1 MRTVRRLAAAAS
13 SGLGSVTPLVCGA
26 VDLLEHA
33 GKRVLA
39 AHGVHVPIG
48 HLALDV
54 DKAVAAGDAIG
65 YPVVV
70 KAQVPVG
77 GRGKAGGIKVAHDAG
92 ELAAAAEAVL
102 GMSIKGHVV
111 HKVWIEEAL
120 TAAREIYFSFTF
132 DRAAKAHL
140 GMLSARGGIDIE
152 QVAEE
157 FPDAIHRFH
166 VNPLDGF
173 SPADAAG
180 ITGDAAE
187 PLADLLVKLYDAYVA
202 EDAELVEV
210 NPLAVVADGRVL
222 AMDAKVIL
230 DDNATYR
237 HPGWEEWRDLE
248 GLDPRER
255 AAREKRLTYVGL
267 DGSVGIIGNGAG
279 LVMST
284 LDVVAQ
290 VGGKAANFLDVGGG
304 ASADVI
310 TAALEV
316 VNDDPAVRA
325 IFVNIFGGITRGEEV
340 ANGIVE
346 ALSRVDM
353 QSPIVVRL
361 DGTNAEEGRAIL
373 AGHESD
379 RLISRPTMLEAART
393 AVELAMSG
401 PGGRS

>member
-1 MRTVRRLAAAAS
+1 M
-13 SGLGSVTPLVCGA
+13 
-26 VDLLEHA
+26 DLLEHA

-39 AHGVHVPIG
+39 AHGVAVPVG
-48 HLALDV
+48 HLAVDV
-54 DKAVAAGDAIG
+54 EQAVAAGEAIG

-77 GRGKAGGIKVAHDAG
+77 GRGKAGGIKVANDAG
-92 ELAAAAEAVL
+92 ELAAGAEAVL
-102 GMSIKGHVV
+102 GMDIKGHVV
-111 HKVWIEEAL
+111 RKVWIEEAL
-120 TAAREIYFSFTF
+120 AAAREIYFSFTF
-132 DRAAKAHL
+132 DRAAKTHL

-152 QVAEE
+152 EVAAESPE
-157 FPDAIHRFH
+157 AIHRFH
-166 VNPLDGF
+166 VNPLDAF
-173 SPADAAG
+173 TEADAAAAVDAAG
-180 ITGDAAE
+180 ITGEAAE
-187 PLADLLVKLYDAYVA
+187 PLAGLLVKLYDAYLA
-202 EDAELVEV
+202 EDAELVEI

-222 AMDAKVIL
+222 AMDAKVAL
-230 DDNATYR
+230 DDNAAFR
-237 HPGWEEWRDLE
+237 HPGWEEWRDLDS
-248 GLDPRER
+248 LDPRDR
-255 AAREKRLTYVGL
+255 AAREKGLTYVGL

-290 VGGKAANFLDVGGG
+290 AGGRAANFLDVGGG

-310 TAALEV
+310 TNALEV

-346 ALSRVDM
+346 ALGRVDLR
-353 QSPIVVRL
+353 SPIVVRL

-379 RLISRPTMLEAART
+379 RLVSRPTMLEAART
-393 AVELAMSG
+393 AVELAAS
-401 PGGRS
+401 

>member
-1 MRTVRRLAAAAS
+1 M
-13 SGLGSVTPLVCGA
+13 
-26 VDLLEHA
+26 DLLEHA

-39 AHGVHVPIG
+39 AHGVSVPMG
-48 HLALDV
+48 HLASDAGG
-54 DKAVAAGDAIG
+54 AVAAGDAIG

-77 GRGKAGGIKVAHDAG
+77 GRGKAGGVKVANDAG
-92 ELAAAAEAVL
+92 ELAEAAAAIL

-111 HKVWIEEAL
+111 RTVWVEEAL
-120 TAAREIYFSFTF
+120 NAARELYVSFTF

-152 QVAEE
+152 QVAAESPE
-157 FPDAIHRFH
+157 AIHRFH

-173 SPADAAG
+173 SLDSGTAAVAGAGIAGEAAG
-180 ITGDAAE
+180 
-187 PLADLLVKLYDAYVA
+187 PLADLLVQLYDAYVG
-202 EDAELVEV
+202 EDAELVEI

-222 AMDAKVIL
+222 AMDAKVVL
-230 DDNATYR
+230 DDNAAFR
-237 HPGWEEWRDLE
+237 HPAWEEWRDLD

-255 AAREKRLTYVGL
+255 AARTKGLTYVGL

-290 VGGKAANFLDVGGG
+290 VGGSAANFLDVGGG
-304 ASADVI
+304 AAADVI

-325 IFVNIFGGITRGEEV
+325 ILVNIFGGITRGEEV
-340 ANGIVE
+340 ARGIVE
-346 ALSRVDM
+346 ALGRVDLR
-353 QSPIVVRL
+353 SPIVVRL

-373 AGHESD
+373 AGHESE
-379 RLISRPTMLEAART
+379 RLVSRPTMLEAAST
-393 AVELAMSG
+393 AVELAA
-401 PGGRS
+401 R

>member
-1 MRTVRRLAAAAS
+1 
-13 SGLGSVTPLVCGA
+13 

-39 AHGVHVPIG
+39 AHGVPVPIG
-48 HLALDV
+48 HLAVDV
-54 DKAVAAGDAIG
+54 EQAVAAGAAIG
-65 YPVVV
+65 YPVAV

-77 GRGKAGGIKVAHDAG
+77 GRGKAGGIKVAGDA
-92 ELAAAAEAVL
+92 EEVAAATAAIL

-111 HKVWIEEAL
+111 RRVWVEEAL
-120 TAAREIYFSFTF
+120 AAARELYLSFTF
-132 DRAAKAHL
+132 DRSAKRHL
-140 GMLSARGGIDIE
+140 GLLSGRGGVDIE
-152 QVAEE
+152 EVAAEYPE
-157 FPDAIHRFH
+157 AIHRFH
-166 VNPLDGF
+166 VDPLDGL
-173 SPADAAG
+173 SSAAAQAAVDGAG

-187 PLADLLVKLYDAYVA
+187 PLADLLVKLFDAYVA

-222 AMDAKVIL
+222 ALDAKVIL
-230 DDNATYR
+230 DDNAAWR

-248 GLDPRER
+248 DLDPRER
-255 AAREKRLTYVGL
+255 AARERGLTYVGL

-290 VGGKAANFLDVGGG
+290 AGGRAANFLDVGGG

-316 VNDDPAVRA
+316 VNADPAVRA

-346 ALSRVDM
+346 ALGRVDLH
-353 QSPIVVRL
+353 SPIVVRL

-373 AGHESD
+373 ASHESD
-379 RLISRPTMLEAART
+379 RLISRPTMEVAAATAVDLAGSAAR
-393 AVELAMSG
+393 
-401 PGGRS
+401 

>member
-1 MRTVRRLAAAAS
+1 M
-13 SGLGSVTPLVCGA
+13 
-26 VDLLEHA
+26 DLLEHA

-39 AHGVHVPIG
+39 AHGVPVPVG
-48 HLALDV
+48 HLAVDV
-54 DKAVAAGDAIG
+54 DQAVAAGEAIG

-77 GRGKAGGIKVAHDAG
+77 GRGKAGGIKVAADSDT
-92 ELAAAAEAVL
+92 LAAAAQAVL
-102 GMSIKGHVV
+102 GMSIKGHLVRR
-111 HKVWIEEAL
+111 VWVEEAL
-120 TAAREIYFSFTF
+120 TAARECYFSFTF
-132 DRAAKAHL
+132 DRAAKLHL

-152 QVAEE
+152 EVAAE
-157 FPDAIHRFH
+157 FPEAIHRFH

-173 SPADAAG
+173 TEAEAAESVAAAG
-180 ITGDAAE
+180 ITGDSAE
-187 PLADLLVKLYDAYVA
+187 PMAAMLVRLYDAYTA

-222 AMDAKVIL
+222 AMDAKVVL
-230 DDNATYR
+230 DDNAAWR
-237 HPGWEEWRDLE
+237 HPGWEEWRHLE
-248 GLDPRER
+248 DLDPRER
-255 AAREKRLTYVGL
+255 AARERGLTYVGL

-290 VGGKAANFLDVGGG
+290 VGGRAANFLDVGGG

-316 VNDDPAVRA
+316 VNADDAVRA

-346 ALSRVDM
+346 ALGRVELR
-353 QSPIVVRL
+353 SPIVVRL
-361 DGTNAEEGRAIL
+361 DGTNAEEGRGIL
-373 AGHESD
+373 AAHESD
-379 RLISRPTMLEAART
+379 RLVSRPTMLDAART
-393 AVELAMSG
+393 AVSLAG
-401 PGGRS
+401 A

>member
-1 MRTVRRLAAAAS
+1 M
-13 SGLGSVTPLVCGA
+13 
-26 VDLLEHA
+26 DLLEHA

-39 AHGVHVPIG
+39 AHGVPVPVGHV
-48 HLALDV
+48 AFDV
-54 DKAVAAGDAIG
+54 DQAVAAGDAIG

-77 GRGKAGGIKVAHDAG
+77 GRGKAGGIKVANDAAELAVAAG
-92 ELAAAAEAVL
+92 EVL
-102 GMSIKGHVV
+102 GMSIKGHFV
-111 HKVWIEEAL
+111 HRIWVEEAL

-132 DRAAKAHL
+132 DRAAKLHL
-140 GMLSARGGIDIE
+140 GMLSGRGGIDIE
-152 QVAEE
+152 QVAAE
-157 FPDAIHRFH
+157 FPEAIHRFH
-166 VNPLDGF
+166 VNPLERL
-173 SPADAAG
+173 SEAEATAAVEAAG

-187 PLADLLVKLYDAYVA
+187 PVAGMLVKLYDAYTA

-230 DDNATYR
+230 DDNAAWR
-237 HPGWEEWRDLE
+237 HPGWEEWRYLE

-255 AAREKRLTYVGL
+255 SAREKGLTYVGL

-279 LVMST
+279 LVMAT

-290 VGGKAANFLDVGGG
+290 VGGRAANFLDVGGG
-304 ASADVI
+304 AAADVI

-316 VNDDPAVRA
+316 VNADPAVRA

-346 ALSRVDM
+346 ALGRVELH
-353 QSPIVVRL
+353 SPIVVRL

-373 AGHESD
+373 ASHESD
-379 RLISRPTMLEAART
+379 RLVSRPTMLDAART
-393 AVELAMSG
+393 AVTLAASG
-401 PGGRS
+401 PSS

>member
-1 MRTVRRLAAAAS
+1 
-13 SGLGSVTPLVCGA
+13 

-39 AHGVHVPIG
+39 AHGVPVPIG
-48 HLALDV
+48 HLAVDV
-54 DKAVAAGDAIG
+54 DQAVAASDAIG

-70 KAQVPVG
+70 KAQVAVG
-77 GRGKAGGIKVAHDAG
+77 GRGKAGGIKLAHDAS

-102 GMSIKGHVV
+102 GMSIKGHLVRR
-111 HKVWIEEAL
+111 VWVEEAL
-120 TAAREIYFSFTF
+120 TASRECYFSFTF
-132 DRAAKAHL
+132 DRAAKLHL

-152 QVAEE
+152 EVAVEAPE
-157 FPDAIHRFH
+157 AIHRFH
-166 VNPLDGF
+166 VNPLDAFGERD
-173 SPADAAG
+173 AAQAVEAAG
-180 ITGDAAE
+180 ITGDTVEPMAA
-187 PLADLLVKLYDAYVA
+187 LLVKVYDAYTA
-202 EDAELVEV
+202 EDAELVEI
-210 NPLAVVADGRVL
+210 NPLAVVGAGRVL

-237 HPGWEEWRDLE
+237 HEGWHEWRHLE
-248 GLDPRER
+248 DLDPRER
-255 AAREKRLTYVGL
+255 AAREKGLTYVGL

-316 VNDDPAVRA
+316 VNADPAVRA

-346 ALSRVDM
+346 ALSRVDLR
-353 QSPIVVRL
+353 SPIVVRL

-373 AGHESD
+373 ASHESD
-379 RLISRPTMLEAART
+379 RLISRPTMLDAART
-393 AVELAMSG
+393 AVDLAG
-401 PGGRS
+401 APT

>member
-1 MRTVRRLAAAAS
+1 
-13 SGLGSVTPLVCGA
+13 

-39 AHGVHVPIG
+39 AHGVPVPIG
-48 HLALDV
+48 HLAVDV
-54 DKAVAAGDAIG
+54 EQAVAAGDAIG
-65 YPVVV
+65 YPVAV

-77 GRGKAGGIKVAHDAG
+77 GRGKAGGIKVAADAE
-92 ELAAAAEAVL
+92 ELAAATASIL

-111 HKVWIEEAL
+111 RRVWVEEAL
-120 TAAREIYFSFTF
+120 AAARELYLSFTF
-132 DRAAKAHL
+132 DRSAKRHL
-140 GMLSARGGIDIE
+140 GMLSGRGGVDIE
-152 QVAEE
+152 EVAAEYPE
-157 FPDAIHRFH
+157 AIHRFH
-166 VNPLDGF
+166 VDPLDGL
-173 SPADAAG
+173 SPAAAQAAVDGGG

-187 PLADLLVKLYDAYVA
+187 PLADVLVKLFDAYVA
-202 EDAELVEV
+202 EDAELVEI

-222 AMDAKVIL
+222 ALDAKVIL
-230 DDNATYR
+230 DDNAAWR
-237 HPGWEEWRDLE
+237 HPGWEEWRHLE
-248 GLDPRER
+248 DLDPRER
-255 AAREKRLTYVGL
+255 AARERGLTYVGL

-290 VGGKAANFLDVGGG
+290 AGGRAANFLDVGGG

-316 VNDDPAVRA
+316 VNADPAVRA

-346 ALSRVDM
+346 ALGRVDLH
-353 QSPIVVRL
+353 SPIVVRL

-373 AGHESD
+373 SSHESD
-379 RLISRPTMLEAART
+379 RLISRPTMEVAAATAVDLAGSAAR
-393 AVELAMSG
+393 
-401 PGGRS
+401 

>member
-1 MRTVRRLAAAAS
+1 M
-13 SGLGSVTPLVCGA
+13 
-26 VDLLEHA
+26 DLLEHA

-39 AHGVHVPIG
+39 AHGVPVPVGHV
-48 HLALDV
+48 AFDV
-54 DKAVAAGDAIG
+54 DQAVAAGDAIG

-77 GRGKAGGIKVAHDAG
+77 GRGKAGGIKVANDAAELAVAAG
-92 ELAAAAEAVL
+92 EVL
-102 GMSIKGHVV
+102 GMSIKGHFV
-111 HKVWIEEAL
+111 HRIWVEEAL

-132 DRAAKAHL
+132 DRAAKLHL
-140 GMLSARGGIDIE
+140 GMLSGRGGIDIE
-152 QVAEE
+152 QVAAE
-157 FPDAIHRFH
+157 FPEAIHRFH
-166 VNPLDGF
+166 VNPLERL
-173 SPADAAG
+173 SEAEATAAVEAAG

-187 PLADLLVKLYDAYVA
+187 PVAGMLVKLYDAYTA

-230 DDNATYR
+230 DDNAAWR
-237 HPGWEEWRDLE
+237 HPGWEEWRYVE

-255 AAREKRLTYVGL
+255 SAREKGLTYVGL

-279 LVMST
+279 LVMAT

-290 VGGKAANFLDVGGG
+290 VGGRAANFLDVGGG
-304 ASADVI
+304 AAADVI

-316 VNDDPAVRA
+316 VNADPAVRA

-346 ALSRVDM
+346 ALGRVELH
-353 QSPIVVRL
+353 SPIVVRL

-373 AGHESD
+373 ASHESD
-379 RLISRPTMLEAART
+379 RLVSRPTMLEAART
-393 AVELAMSG
+393 AVTLAASG
-401 PGGRS
+401 PSS

>member
-1 MRTVRRLAAAAS
+1 M
-13 SGLGSVTPLVCGA
+13 
-26 VDLLEHA
+26 DLLEHA

-39 AHGVHVPIG
+39 AHGVPVPIG
-48 HLALDV
+48 HVAFDV
-54 DKAVAAGDAIG
+54 DQAVAAGDAIG

-77 GRGKAGGIKVAHDAG
+77 GRGKAGGIKVAADAA
-92 ELAAAAEAVL
+92 ELAVAATEVL

-111 HKVWIEEAL
+111 HRIWVEEAL

-132 DRAAKAHL
+132 DRAAKLHL

-152 QVAEE
+152 QVAAE
-157 FPDAIHRFH
+157 FPEAIHRFH
-166 VNPLDGF
+166 VNPLERM
-173 SPADAAG
+173 SETEAAAAVEAAG

-187 PLADLLVKLYDAYVA
+187 PLAAMIVKLYDAYTA

-230 DDNATYR
+230 DDNAAWR
-237 HPGWEEWRDLE
+237 HPGWEEWRYLE
-248 GLDPRER
+248 GLDARER
-255 AAREKRLTYVGL
+255 SAREKGLTYVGL

-279 LVMST
+279 LVMAT

-290 VGGKAANFLDVGGG
+290 VGGRAANFLDVGGG
-304 ASADVI
+304 AAADVI

-316 VNDDPAVRA
+316 VNADPAVRA

-346 ALSRVDM
+346 ALGRVELR
-353 QSPIVVRL
+353 SPIVVRL
-361 DGTNAEEGRAIL
+361 DGTNADEGRAIL
-373 AGHESD
+373 ASHESD
-379 RLISRPTMLEAART
+379 RLVSRPTMLEAART
-393 AVELAMSG
+393 AVTLATAGAS
-401 PGGRS
+401 P

>member
-1 MRTVRRLAAAAS
+1 M
-13 SGLGSVTPLVCGA
+13 
-26 VDLLEHA
+26 DLLEHA

-39 AHGVHVPIG
+39 AHGVHVPMG

-54 DKAVAAGDAIG
+54 EKAVAAGEAIG
-65 YPVVV
+65 YPVAV

-77 GRGKAGGIKVAHDAG
+77 GRGKAGGVKVATDAR
-92 ELAAAAEAVL
+92 ELAAAAEAIL

-111 HKVWIEEAL
+111 HKVWVEEAL

-157 FPDAIHRFH
+157 FPEAIHRFH

-173 SPADAAG
+173 SPAGATAAVDAAG

-187 PLADLLVKLYDAYVA
+187 PLADLLVKLYDAYVS

-230 DDNATYR
+230 EDNAAFR

-255 AAREKRLTYVGL
+255 AAREKGLTYVGL

-290 VGGKAANFLDVGGG
+290 VGGRAANFLDVGGG
-304 ASADVI
+304 ASANVI

-325 IFVNIFGGITRGEEV
+325 ILVNIFGGITRGEEV

-346 ALSRVDM
+346 ALGRVDLR
-353 QSPIVVRL
+353 SPIVIRL

-379 RLISRPTMLEAART
+379 RLVSRPTMLEAART
-393 AVELAMSG
+393 AVELA
-401 PGGRS
+401 GG